1 RGQPEDCKDFGF
13 RCLADLAR
21 ARRRGDRVKRRE
33 FMALLGGAAAAWPMA
48 VHAQQGT
55 LPTIG
60 FLGSGTAATQSLSLL
75 LQIYSRCFFLQ
86 IHFLQRGHR
95 CGGGRAMSS
104 RMAWRTAGNVG
115 RGGGPLILFFP
126 PCCFKPA
133 ILEESVGDH
142 RHERMT
148 MQALPGSALE

>member
-1 RGQPEDCKDFGF
+1 MRKSVAFSAGGDGGRRSPEHPAQH
-13 RCLADLAR
+13 RPRL
-21 ARRRGDRVKRRE
+21 RRRDLWVRAL
-33 FMALLGGAAAAWPMA
+33 ALLW
-48 VHAQQGT
+48 
-55 LPTIG
+55 
-60 FLGSGTAATQSLSLL
+60 
-75 LQIYSRCFFLQ
+75 QIYSRCFSLQ

-95 CGGGRAMSS
+95 RGGGRAMSS

-148 MQALPGSALE
+148 VKALPGSALEVIETKFFFQLLVSLLANPSCLDGGR